1 MKALSKG
8 ADMRFRFWP
17 FLALL
22 VGILPILGCA
32 TIIKGS
38 QQQVAFRSDPDNA
51 KVSVYDADGA
61 LVADGRTPITLPLK
75 KGAGYF
81 QAAKYKVVFEAD
93 GYTKKEIWLTGSLD
107 AGWYI
112 VGNLFFGEF
121 LGWLIVDPLSGAMW
135 TLNPSAVQ
143 GRLDKSLSMAP
154 DGGLHIVLAS
164 DVPQNLLA
172 LATPVTSSGE

>member
-1 MKALSKG
+1 
-8 ADMRFRFWP
+8 MRFRFWP

-93 GYTKKEIWLTGSLD
+93 GYTKKEIWLTGSLE

-112 VGNLFFGEF
+112 VGNFFIGG
-121 LGWLIVDPLSGAMW
+121 LIGWLIVDPLTGAMW
-135 TLNPSAVQ
+135 TLSPETVQ
-143 GRLDKSLSMAP
+143 GHLDKSLSMVP
-154 DGGLHIVLAS
+154 NGGLRVVLLS
-164 DVPQNLLA
+164 EVPQNLLA
-172 LATPVTSSGE
+172 LATPIPSKRK